1 MGSIA
6 LEKTGGRRYLEG
18 FLLGLLGLLI
28 LCIIILALVPPVAKD
43 ALIHHLAVP
52 KLYLKHG
59 GMYEIPFMPFSYY
72 PMNLEM
78 LYLIPL
84 YFGNDIIPK
93 LIHFSFA
100 LLTALLIFRYLNK
113 RTRPTYALFGVLFF
127 LSIPIII
134 KLSTTAYVDLGL
146 LFFSFASLY
155 FLMEWM
161 QRPSKKISLV
171 LSGVMSGLAM
181 GTKYNGLITFLLV
194 ALFVPFLYSR
204 VMENQKRLFLKSA
217 IHGLSF
223 VFIGLLVFSPW
234 MARDYSWKKN
244 PIYPL
249 YEHKFNPQ
257 KSRDSGEDQGRNG
270 SINGGLGVFVIRAG
284 IYHEPWWEIALVP
297 IRIFLEGRDG
307 SPKYFDGKLNPFLL
321 FLSVFA
327 FWRIREEEEE
337 VRKEKKVML
346 AFVVLFFTIA
356 FFASDLR
363 IRYIAPLIPVLV
375 VLSVM
380 GAEKLHIEIGKVN
393 NAKRKHI
400 FFAVLVLA
408 LASALAY
415 NGQYVV
421 DQFKEVEPLEYIAG
435 KISRDEYLN
444 RHRPEYGAM
453 SFINHYLPQDAK
465 VMLIFLGSRGYYCD
479 RSYVYGDEALGP
491 VFLGSGNAEEMY
503 SKLKSM
509 GITHLLIYDR
519 LFGRWVR
526 NNLKDRAEKTLKSF
540 FLNYVKIVYSQNGF
554 SVFALKSSFS

>member
-1 MGSIA
+1 MISIA
-6 LEKTGGRRYLEG
+6 LEKMGGRRHPEG
-18 FLLGLLGLLI
+18 FLLVLLGLLI
-28 LCIIILALVPPVAKD
+28 LCIIILSLVPPVAKD
-43 ALIHHLAVP
+43 ELIHHLAVP

-72 PMNLEM
+72 PMNLDM

-93 LIHFSFA
+93 FIHFGFA
-100 LLTALLIFRYLNK
+100 LLTAGLLFWYLK
-113 RTRPTYALFGVLFF
+113 RRVGLGYALFGVVFF
-127 LSIPIII
+127 LSIPIIV
-134 KLSTTAYVDLGL
+134 KLSISAYVDLGV
-146 LFFSFASLY
+146 LFFSFASLLLLLKWVESGLQRK
-155 FLMEWM
+155 FL
-161 QRPSKKISLV
+161 ILAAV
-171 LSGVMSGLAM
+171 IAGLAM
-181 GTKYNGLITFLLV
+181 GTKYNGMVTTVLLT
-194 ALFVPFLYSR
+194 LFVPILYSR
-204 VMENQKRLFLKSA
+204 KGKGNFFGSALHGLLFLSIA
-217 IHGLSF
+217 
-223 VFIGLLVFSPW
+223 LLVFSPW

-249 YEHKFNPQ
+249 YDYKFNPQ
-257 KSRDSGEDQGRNG
+257 KSQGSGEDQGRNE
-270 SINGGLGVFVIRAG
+270 SINGGLGVFVIRQG

-297 IRIFLEGRDG
+297 IRIFLEGQDG
-307 SPKYFDGKLNPFLL
+307 SAKYFDGKLNPFLL

-337 VRKEKKVML
+337 VRKEKKAML

-356 FFASDLR
+356 FFTSDLR
-363 IRYIAPLIPVLV
+363 IRYIAPMIPVLV

-380 GAEKLHIEIGKVN
+380 GADKLHRAIGKVK
-393 NAKRKHI
+393 NAKRKDI
-400 FFAVLVLA
+400 FFAVLVVA

-444 RHRPEYGAM
+444 RHRPEYAAM

-526 NNLKDRAEKTLKSF
+526 DNLKDRAEKTLKPF
-540 FLNYVKIVYSQNGF
+540 FSNYGKLVYSQTGF
-554 SVFALKSSFS
+554 SIFALKSSFS